1 MNELQQKQA
10 QELKEAVQFCKDH
23 NLLMKDELEKLA
35 NKDTVKEMTL
45 RCVARMRM
53 YLQQHPEMK

>member
-53 YLQQHPEMK
+53 